1 MYDVMPSEAQK
12 ELTEDMDHIPSIRTM
27 SVRRLVRRT
36 FMIGVLATLLVLA
49 LAGWWLDRQG
59 AAHMELI
66 AAVVG
71 LATVIV
77 MAVVWWRLDLL
88 LKAREWDHRSLPA
101 RPEFFDFDEL
111 NQPMHLAEMD
121 GTRLQD
127 LSFVVFDTE
136 TTGLRP
142 SKGDEIISVAGVRVD
157 HGKMDRGDTFSR
169 LVNPGMPIPKDSIQ
183 YHGITDDMVADE
195 HGLKDVLP
203 DFKSY
208 VGTSILV
215 AHNAAFDMKFLRLK
229 EESLGIRFDN
239 LVLDTLL
246 LSVFLEHESQNHSL
260 DAIAERMG
268 INIDGRHT
276 ALGDSF
282 ATAEILIRMFDMLET
297 RGITTLRQ
305 AVDASSRIEHVRKMQ
320 EQF

>member
-1 MYDVMPSEAQK
+1 
-12 ELTEDMDHIPSIRTM
+12 MDHLPAIRTASIRK
-27 SVRRLVRRT
+27 LVRRA
-36 FMIGVLATLLVLA
+36 FLAALVAALAVLA
-49 LAGWWLDRQG
+49 LVGWWVDRHAG
-59 AAHMELI
+59 GLPIDRI
-66 AAVVG
+66 AAVAG
-71 LATVIV
+71 LTLSVI
-77 MAVVWWRLDLL
+77 MALVWFGLDRV

-101 RPEFFDFDEL
+101 RPEFFDFDNL

-121 GTRLQD
+121 GRPLRD

-142 SKGDEIISVAGVRVD
+142 SQGDEIISIAGVRVD
-157 HGKMDRGDTFSR
+157 HGTMDRGDSFSR
-169 LVNPGMPIPKDSIQ
+169 LVNPGVPIPKASIQ
-183 YHGITDDMVADE
+183 YHGITDDMVAGE
-195 HGLKDVLP
+195 HRLGDVLP
-203 DFKSY
+203 AFKAY
-208 VGTSILV
+208 VGASILV

-229 EESLGIRFDN
+229 EASLSIRFDN

-305 AVDASSRIEHVRKMQ
+305 AVAASSRIEHVRKMQ
-320 EQF
+320 ERF

>member
-1 MYDVMPSEAQK
+1 
-12 ELTEDMDHIPSIRTM
+12 MDHLPSIRTM
-27 SVRRLVRRT
+27 SVRKLVRRAFLVT
-36 FMIGVLATLLVLA
+36 VAATLVIAA
-49 LAGWWLDRQG
+49 LAGWGLEQG
-59 AAHMELI
+59 AQGIQFKTA

-71 LATVIV
+71 LTLGLVALIV
-77 MAVVWWRLDLL
+77 WFGLDRL
-88 LKAREWDHRSLPA
+88 LKARELDHRSLPA
-101 RPEFFDFDEL
+101 RPEFYDFDDL
-111 NQPMHLAEMD
+111 NQPMHIAEM
-121 GTRLQD
+121 GGRKLRE

-142 SKGDEIISVAGVRVD
+142 SQGDEVISIAGVRVAN
-157 HGKMDRGDTFSR
+157 GVMDRGDTFSR
-169 LVNPGMPIPKDSIQ
+169 LVNPGKPIPKDSIQ

-195 HGLKDVLP
+195 PGLDVVLP
-203 DFKSY
+203 AFKDY
-208 VGTSILV
+208 VGTSMLV

-229 EESLGIRFDN
+229 EASLGIRFDN

-282 ATAEILIRMFDMLET
+282 ATAEILIRMFDMMEA
-297 RGITTLRQ
+297 RGVTTLRQ

>member
-1 MYDVMPSEAQK
+1 
-12 ELTEDMDHIPSIRTM
+12 MDHISGIRTM
-27 SVRRLVRRT
+27 SVRRLVRWA
-36 FMIGVLATLLVLA
+36 FVLTLAVSLGILFA
-49 LAGWWLDRQG
+49 AGWWLDSRG
-59 AAHMELI
+59 ALDFPTAAALVGLVTI
-66 AAVVG
+66 VVAAVV
-71 LATVIV
+71 
-77 MAVVWWRLDLL
+77 WFNLDRL
-88 LKAREWDHRSLPA
+88 LKAHEWDHRSLPA
-101 RPEFFDFDEL
+101 RPEFYDFDDL
-111 NQPMHLAEMD
+111 NQPMHAAEM
-121 GTRLQD
+121 GGKRLRE
-127 LSFVVFDTE
+127 LTFVVFDTE

-142 SKGDEIISVAGVRVD
+142 SRGDEIISIAGVKVRDGV
-157 HGKMDRGDTFSR
+157 MD
-169 LVNPGMPIPKDSIQ
+169 NPGGPIPKDSIQ

-195 HGLKDVLP
+195 PGLGAVLP
-203 DFKSY
+203 AFKAW
-208 VGTSILV
+208 VGESILV

-229 EESLGIRFDN
+229 EDSLGIRFDN

-282 ATAEILIRMFDMLET
+282 ATAEVLIRMFDMLEA

-305 AVDASSRIEHVRKMQ
+305 AVDASSKIEHVRKLQ